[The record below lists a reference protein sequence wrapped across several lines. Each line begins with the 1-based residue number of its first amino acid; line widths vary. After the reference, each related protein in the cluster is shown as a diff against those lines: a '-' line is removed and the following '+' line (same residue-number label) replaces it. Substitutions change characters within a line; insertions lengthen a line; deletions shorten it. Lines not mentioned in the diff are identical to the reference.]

1 MMGTQNGRNVRMCKK
16 ISTDHYFINW
26 YILKEICLKLTFS
39 LDLIDGLKTYNTGH
53 FIKIDDHD

>member
-1 MMGTQNGRNVRMCKK
+1 MMGTYNGRNVRLCKK

-39 LDLIDGLKTYNTGH
+39 LDLIDGLK
-53 FIKIDDHD
+53 I